1 MHSGPNG
8 IGKVGELTM
17 KTTAKL
23 TLTANHLLTV
33 LRERYPM
40 IRKGA
45 RLSVKKSG
53 AVQINW
59 KQQWPH

>member
-1 MHSGPNG
+1 
-8 IGKVGELTM
+8 M

-45 RLSVKKSG
+45 RLSVKTSG